1 MSRSP
6 RILIVDDEEE
16 VVELLTQF
24 FTGQGYL
31 VCSTGRAW
39 KSLTLL
45 DEFPDVRVVLLDLG
59 VGGTKLLR
67 KIKEKKPAVEV
78 IIMTGHSDD
87 ATLARKSLS
96 PGAFDHVEKPFDPSM
111 LEKLVRAAIKER

>member
-59 VGGTKLLR
+59 IGGTNLLR
-67 KIKEKKPAVEV
+67 KIKEKTPDVDV
-78 IIMTGHSDD
+78 IMMTGHDD
-87 ATLARKSLS
+87 EALAKRSLS
-96 PGAFDHVEKPFDPSM
+96 LGAFDHLAKPFDLWI